1 MSEFCINTNTL
12 YQLLANLRS
21 FFLILLAPT
30 PIVIFLSSNM
40 CFKLPLN
47 RIYRLYSS
55 CDDYFTSMWEMI
67 KKNSILLTKL
77 QKRKLSVVSY
87 RQYIKRI
94 INCYHKP
101 LKYNLKDGKSSTS
114 FFNPAMLISLPDNVF
129 SSHFFPFKY
138 DKGVLRYD
146 IVWISTSCYLVLL
159 FS

>member
-1 MSEFCINTNTL
+1 MSEFCINTNIL

-21 FFLILLAPT
+21 FFSILLAPT

-55 CDDYFTSMWEMI
+55 SDDYFTSMWEMI
-67 KKNSILLTKL
+67 KKKNSILLTKL

-101 LKYNLKDGKSSTS
+101 LKYNLKDGKSST
-114 FFNPAMLISLPDNVF
+114 FFLIPQ
-129 SSHFFPFKY
+129 
-138 DKGVLRYD
+138 
-146 IVWISTSCYLVLL
+146 C
-159 FS
+159 